1 MFDSIQRDLLW
12 KTVKSYGLPSKLI
25 NIMNNTY
32 DGSTYCMKVDDEMTD
47 WFEVTTGIRQD
58 CELSKQER
66 SRDCTR
72 KTKKSTE
79 TIPSQFCRWHCPDWR
94 VRIETATWNIWS
106 RGEGKK
112 GWSHHQHKID
122 QGHAHG
128 NGKKWYQYH
137 LEQSKLSLK
146 CQ

>member
-47 WFEVTTGIRQD
+47 WFEVTTGIRQG
-58 CELSKQER
+58 CELSK

-79 TIPSQFCRWHCPDWR
+79 TIPSQFCR
-94 VRIETATWNIWS
+94 
-106 RGEGKK
+106 
-112 GWSHHQHKID
+112 
-122 QGHAHG
+122 
-128 NGKKWYQYH
+128 
-137 LEQSKLSLK
+137 
-146 CQ
+146 